1 MNTIE
6 IPGKS
11 WQVEVKYV
19 TPTLAQAMLSYCH
32 EDQRRIRVNHAAAI
46 TAHMMAGRFES
57 IDTVKID
64 CDGSVIDGQHRL
76 LAIVQSGI
84 PQQLLIVS
92 NVPNHIK
99 QYLDQGA
106 KRSEGDRL
114 KMQYGLNPSTGVKT
128 ALKLLRTD
136 LCRINYDVNIF
147 KEDITL
153 MYEDLVLHTNCLKLL
168 SQLDSKKK
176 RGNKWLNGPQLAAA
190 MVLLYRYDLS
200 VEKAGAL
207 WRWAHLA
214 SHGISTGG
222 GISELEEHNGRK
234 FFEAIRSKKN
244 GLGGREVM
252 TNYKV
257 AVHVAEQHML
267 GNKAHFKPKEKHTWT
282 FPGCPRELNQAGG
295 NF

>member
-1 MNTIE
+1 MNTNTFE
-6 IPGKS
+6 ISGKT
-11 WQVEVKYV
+11 WKVETKLI
-19 TPTLAQAMLSYCH
+19 TPALAEAMLSYLH
-32 EDQRRIRVNHAAAI
+32 DDQRRLRVGHASALI
-46 TAHMMAGRFES
+46 AHMETGRFEG

-64 CDGSVIDGQHRL
+64 CDGNVIDGQHRL
-76 LAIVQSGI
+76 FAIAQSGI
-84 PQQLLIVS
+84 PQQMIIVS

-136 LCRINYDVNIF
+136 LCRTNYDINIY

-153 MYEDLVLHTNCLKLL
+153 MYKDLVLHTDSLKLL

-190 MVLLYRYDLS
+190 IAVLYRYDLS
-200 VEKAGAL
+200 VERAGAL

-214 SHGISTGG
+214 SHGTSTGAG
-222 GISELEEHNGRK
+222 TTSLEEHNGRK
-234 FFEAIRSKKN
+234 FFEAIRSKRH

-252 TNYKV
+252 QNYKV
-257 AVHVAEQHML
+257 AIHVAEQHLL
-267 GNKAHFKPKEKHTWT
+267 GKQAQFKPKEKHTWT
-282 FPGCPRELNQAGG
+282 FPGCPITNGD
-295 NF
+295 N